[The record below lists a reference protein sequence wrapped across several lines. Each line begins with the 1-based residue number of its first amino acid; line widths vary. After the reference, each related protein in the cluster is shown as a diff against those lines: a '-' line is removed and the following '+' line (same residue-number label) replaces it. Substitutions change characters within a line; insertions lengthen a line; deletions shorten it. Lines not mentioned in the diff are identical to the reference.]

1 MRREAWFQDVLTGNR
16 LELYGQKIVACAD
29 GLSPCGAECL
39 LRVRS
44 HRGPLRPPMSLLRV
58 GQRLQCMALVDEW
71 VLREVRRIT
80 ATHGAAL
87 RAGGRRISVNLS
99 GQSLSDPDFLQ
110 CFEQW
115 VCAAPELQGLITFE
129 ITETAAI
136 RDLGR
141 VRGCMR
147 RLQRI
152 GCRFALDDFGVGVNS
167 LSYLKAL
174 PVDAV
179 KLDGMF
185 VRDLACSARSRAT
198 VSAVTQLAGAF
209 GIVCVAEYVE
219 SQAILKL
226 VRELGVD
233 YAQGYAIHRPEPL
246 TAVLEALRLDAQH
259 VPAAAHGVLGH
270 D

>member
-1 MRREAWFQDVLTGNR
+1 MRREAWFKDVLTGSH

-29 GLSPCGAECL
+29 GLAPCGAECL
-39 LRVRS
+39 LRVRT
-44 HRGPLRPPMSLLRV
+44 HRGLLRPPGSLLRV
-58 GQRLQCMALVDEW
+58 GQRLQCMAWLDEW

-80 ATHGAAL
+80 AAHGAAL
-87 RAGGRRISVNLS
+87 RAAGRRISVNLS
-99 GQSLSDPDFLQ
+99 GQSLSDRDFLR

-115 VCAAPELQGLITFE
+115 VLAAPDLQDLITFE
-129 ITETAAI
+129 LTETEAI

-147 RLQRI
+147 RLQRL

-167 LSYLKAL
+167 LCYLKAL

-185 VRDLACSARSRAT
+185 VRDLPCSARSRAT
-198 VSAVTQLAGAF
+198 VSAVAQLAAAF
-209 GIVCVAEYVE
+209 GIACVAEYVE
-219 SQAILKL
+219 SPAILNL

-233 YAQGYAIHRPEPL
+233 YAQGHAIHRPEPL
-246 TAVLEALRLDAQH
+246 PAVLAALWLDAPPAP
-259 VPAAAHGVLGH
+259 PAAP
-270 D
+270 